1 MTATHS
7 GQRTRAAQVA
17 EEIQREILEHRWP
30 IGEVIGSETSLSE
43 RFRAGVGVV
52 REAARILEVRGLA
65 RGRRGPGGGLVV
77 TAPDRSSVTEAS
89 RLYLDRVG
97 VSAVDLFET
106 WLALE
111 RLAVTKLAGSID
123 REGALRLR
131 AAVQRGREES
141 PGSAW
146 EAQQGVHLEIARLTG
161 NTALELFLQVLTD
174 LSITQ
179 YSGVATD
186 PVRTARW
193 SAQRHH
199 EIVEAIIEGDT
210 PMAVLHLRRHIEHI
224 IADTSR
230 AEGTHT

>member
-1 MTATHS
+1 MAAGGARPFMT
-7 GQRTRAAQVA
+7 RC
-17 EEIQREILEHRWP
+17 
-30 IGEVIGSETSLSE
+30 
-43 RFRAGVGVV
+43 
-52 REAARILEVRGLA
+52 
-65 RGRRGPGGGLVV
+65 
-77 TAPDRSSVTEAS
+77 
-89 RLYLDRVG
+89 RVG
-97 VSAVDLFET
+97 LGAPHLFQGSFQEPMFEFLHSIST
-106 WLALE
+106 W
-111 RLAVTKLAGSID
+111 
-123 REGALRLR
+123 
-131 AAVQRGREES
+131 
-141 PGSAW
+141 
-146 EAQQGVHLEIARLTG
+146 
-161 NTALELFLQVLTD
+161 LELFLQVLTD